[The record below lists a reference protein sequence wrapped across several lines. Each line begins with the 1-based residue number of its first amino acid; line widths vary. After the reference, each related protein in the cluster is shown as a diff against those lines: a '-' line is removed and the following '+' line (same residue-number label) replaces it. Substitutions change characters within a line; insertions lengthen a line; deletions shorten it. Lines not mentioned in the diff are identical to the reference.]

1 MFIVSWAKVRER
13 VSRALDLRL
22 RARAP
27 TAALAGSLAVTSL
40 LWVSANTPATA
51 AQGQTRLFVA
61 VHDNAGA
68 PVVDLTASDFLIRID
83 GVDQELVSVTR
94 ATTPLSIVILTDA
107 LGLTSMYPMRDLR
120 EGLAGFVAAIRAGS
134 SDAKFGLLT
143 IDGSPNL
150 RARIDSTPAILDRE
164 MARLVGVAPSSVILD
179 GVHQAAGLL
188 ARAPTERRAILNL
201 FAAYR
206 PDLSSLRTDEV
217 GRALRQSGASLW
229 SIEVVANTGWQVA
242 QGPNRPTASPGTN
255 LGVPVQIAPDPTQPS
270 SGAYAS
276 QPREFL
282 ISEGGVRSG
291 GLRLTVT
298 SPLQLAPALQKVSQ
312 LLLSQYEIVYGPAR
326 ATAQSQRLV
335 AVRRQN
341 VTVLAPSWVS
351 R

>member
-1 MFIVSWAKVRER
+1 MRGVNAMTGALAMASALWGVTGTPSAQERER
-13 VSRALDLRL
+13 VF
-22 RARAP
+22 
-27 TAALAGSLAVTSL
+27 LAIHDSTGTPVT
-40 LWVSANTPATA
+40 
-51 AQGQTRLFVA
+51 
-61 VHDNAGA
+61 
-68 PVVDLTASDFLIRID
+68 DLTASDFVIQ
-83 GVDQELVSVTR
+83 VDAVTQELLSVTR
-94 ATTPLSIVILTDA
+94 ATMPLSVVILTDA

-120 EGLAGFVAAIRAGS
+120 DGLAGFVTSIRAGS
-134 SDAKFGLLT
+134 AEAKFGLLT

-150 RARIDSTPAILDRE
+150 RARLDATPVVLDRE
-164 MARLVGVAPSSVILD
+164 LSRLVGVAPSSVVLD
-179 GVHQAAGLL
+179 GVHQAAGML

-242 QGPNRPTASPGTN
+242 QGPNRPTANPGTN
-255 LGVPVQIAPDPTQPS
+255 LGVPTQIVPDPTQPS

-276 QPREFL
+276 QPREVL

-298 SPLQLAPALQKVSQ
+298 SPQQLAPALQKVSQ
-312 LLLSQYEIVYGPAR
+312 LLLSQYEIVYGPTR
-326 ATAQSQRLV
+326 GTAKSERLV
-335 AVRRQN
+335 AVRRPN